1 MNIVI
6 TDLLANKL
14 MQKSLSVAQ
23 KICYII
29 SLKDMLYIYI
39 NIDLYSINI
48 LNVRCPWSKIT

>member
-14 MQKSLSVAQ
+14 MQKSLSIAQ

-29 SLKDMLYIYI
+29 SLKDMLYIYKYRFI
-39 NIDLYSINI
+39 FYKYTECQMSMI
-48 LNVRCPWSKIT
+48 